1 MTKKEA
7 ILKSIKHWEKNV
19 RKLQKGENLSFD
31 DLCAEEC
38 PLCLKYASFKGFS
51 MECGKCPLAKIDCCN
66 SPDST
71 WREVKE
77 KVSKADAD
85 AVKAKLEEAGASVE
99 VK

>member
-31 DLCAEEC
+31 DICAEAC

-77 KVSKADAD
+77 KRNITSSRKMIKVLKSLLK
-85 AVKAKLEEAGASVE
+85 EE